1 MHVTVDTVP
10 LDEIPTFQVPDGS
23 SPLKS
28 VNVYVVLVVPH
39 DLYAT
44 VPDGDVT
51 INVNGERPLLTLQY
65 TVTDV
70 ICRFVPRQLP
80 EDKLTESTAPY
91 KELSLRV
98 IFEK

>member
-10 LDEIPTFQVPDGS
+10 LDEIPTFQVPDG
-23 SPLKS
+23 
-28 VNVYVVLVVPH
+28 
-39 DLYAT
+39 
-44 VPDGDVT
+44 DVT
-51 INVNGERPLLTLQY
+51 INVNGELPLLTLQY